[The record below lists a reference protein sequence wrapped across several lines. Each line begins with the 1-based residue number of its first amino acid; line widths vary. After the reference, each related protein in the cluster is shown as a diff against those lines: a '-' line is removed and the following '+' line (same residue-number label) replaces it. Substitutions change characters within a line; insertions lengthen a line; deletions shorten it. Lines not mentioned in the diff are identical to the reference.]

1 MANANNDNGVKIRRI
16 GAFAIIL
23 IIVVVGSAL
32 FFISGSRS
40 KTGTTG
46 GSLVSPTEK
55 KATPTPSPTATLLA
69 KPLFFDD
76 FTDASKGWY
85 LGNVSGYKRVIT
97 NNTLIL
103 ADVNHNILT
112 ESFPTNTTFDNF
124 KITLTFTLLKANAD
138 DSAGLYLRG
147 DSNLDHD
154 YRIDIYGNSTYA
166 ISKEYLDVDK
176 FPQVQFLVTP
186 TRTTVLKP
194 VGLQNT
200 LTVMMKGA
208 KLVLLVNGVVINAV
222 TDTSYTSGQLALFVQ
237 NSAASSGVEASFS
250 KVIVYPAP

>member
-1 MANANNDNGVKIRRI
+1 MANANKDNGVNIRLI
-16 GAFAIIL
+16 AAFASIL

-32 FFISGSRS
+32 FFISENSN

-46 GSLVSPTEK
+46 GSIVSPTEK
-55 KATPTPSPTATLLA
+55 KATPTPSPTATPLA
-69 KPLFFDD
+69 QPLFFDD
-76 FTDASKGWY
+76 FTDTSKGWY

-112 ESFPTNTTFDNF
+112 ESLPTNTIFDDF

-166 ISKEYLDVDK
+166 ISKEYLDASK
-176 FPQVQFLVTP
+176 YPQIQFLVTP
-186 TRTTVLKP
+186 SRAVVLKP
-194 VGLQNT
+194 VGQQNT

-222 TDTSYTSGQLALFVQ
+222 TDTNYTSGQIALFVQ
-237 NSAASSGVEASFS
+237 NSATSSGVEASFS
-250 KVIVYPAP
+250 KVIVYPAS